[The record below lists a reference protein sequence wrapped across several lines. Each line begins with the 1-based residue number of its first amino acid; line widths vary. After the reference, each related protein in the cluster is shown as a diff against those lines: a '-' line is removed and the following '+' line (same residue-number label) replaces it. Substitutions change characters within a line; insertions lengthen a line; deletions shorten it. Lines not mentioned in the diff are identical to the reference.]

1 MALASPTRNFPSL
14 LPAYSPIFG
23 VSGLRFCG
31 HEHQKSSR
39 IRPGGRTI
47 SFTSGLR
54 GMRLVA
60 VRCPRRVGAGMMI
73 SFCARVVIYGDNK
86 IRSALMCPAPKAHK
100 SLDLGPLP
108 RLYQTYIEA
117 KEPTYNWGG
126 RDAFAGFSST
136 FSISA
141 ILAVWR

>member
-1 MALASPTRNFPSL
+1 MTGEDLEGPYKRL
-14 LPAYSPIFG
+14 I
-23 VSGLRFCG
+23 
-31 HEHQKSSR
+31 
-39 IRPGGRTI
+39 IGG
-47 SFTSGLR
+47 
-54 GMRLVA
+54 
-60 VRCPRRVGAGMMI
+60 
-73 SFCARVVIYGDNK
+73 
-86 IRSALMCPAPKAHK
+86 
-100 SLDLGPLP
+100 LP